1 MRIPCEGT
9 EHHEQKGKTVFHD
22 AKIGIP
28 KLNGV
33 TVFSVCLIIFSST
46 IQVDANQKS
55 KLLKYSFFS
64 SRTKSM
70 ARLM

>member
-1 MRIPCEGT
+1 M
-9 EHHEQKGKTVFHD
+9 FHF

-28 KLNGV
+28 ELTGV
-33 TVFSVCLIIFSST
+33 TIFSVCLIIFSST
-46 IQVDANQKS
+46 VQVDANQKS
-55 KLLKYSFFS
+55 TLLKYSFSS

>member
-1 MRIPCEGT
+1 M
-9 EHHEQKGKTVFHD
+9 
-22 AKIGIP
+22 GIP
-28 KLNGV
+28 ELNGV